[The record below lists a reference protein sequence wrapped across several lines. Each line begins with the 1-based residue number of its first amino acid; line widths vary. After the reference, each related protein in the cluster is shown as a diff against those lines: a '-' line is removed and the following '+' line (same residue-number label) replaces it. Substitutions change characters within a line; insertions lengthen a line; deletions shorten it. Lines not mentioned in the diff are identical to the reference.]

1 MTKLTNDVIITY
13 NNIFMKTGKQFKLN
27 LNPNFRTYYG
37 SVDYKKPKSI
47 YVNISSWFSPLQ
59 EDDNWDRVV
68 GHLKREI
75 KYTMSEVPITDY
87 FLSNKQIVDLDIR
100 TSGIRKNKRSYM
112 NCEITLFLKK
122 EEDIKSNN
130 IRSLVKNL
138 LTDIIAKTLT
148 PSKKFNFYLTKK

>member
-1 MTKLTNDVIITY
+1 
-13 NNIFMKTGKQFKLN
+13 MKTGKQFKLN

-47 YVNISSWFSPLQ
+47 YINIASWFSPL
-59 EDDNWDRVV
+59 EEEENWERVV
-68 GHLKREI
+68 GQLKRQI
-75 KYTMSEVPITDY
+75 KYNITDVPITEY

-122 EEDIKSNN
+122 EEDIKSNG
-130 IRSLVKNL
+130 IKSLVKNL
-138 LTDIIAKTLT
+138 LGDIISKTLT

>member
-1 MTKLTNDVIITY
+1 
-13 NNIFMKTGKQFKLN
+13 
-27 LNPNFRTYYG
+27 
-37 SVDYKKPKSI
+37 
-47 YVNISSWFSPLQ
+47 
-59 EDDNWDRVV
+59 
-68 GHLKREI
+68 
-75 KYTMSEVPITDY
+75 MSEVPITEH

-122 EEDIKSNN
+122 EQDIKSKN
-130 IRSLVKNL
+130 IRGLVKNL

>member
-1 MTKLTNDVIITY
+1 
-13 NNIFMKTGKQFKLN
+13 MKTGKQFKLN

-37 SVDYKKPKSI
+37 CVDYKKPKSI
-47 YVNISSWFSPLQ
+47 YVNISSWFTPL
-59 EDDNWDRVV
+59 EEEENWERVV
-68 GHLKREI
+68 GKLKREI
-75 KYTMSEVPITDY
+75 KYAIAEVPVTEY

-122 EEDIKSNN
+122 EEDIKSNG

-138 LTDIIAKTLT
+138 LGDIINKTFT
-148 PSKKFNFYLTKK
+148 PSRKFNFYLTKK

>member
-1 MTKLTNDVIITY
+1 
-13 NNIFMKTGKQFKLN
+13 MKTGKQFKLN

-37 SVDYKKPKSI
+37 RVDYKKPKSI
-47 YVNISSWFSPLQ
+47 YINIASWFSPL
-59 EDDNWDRVV
+59 EEEENWERVV
-68 GHLKREI
+68 GQLKRQI
-75 KYTMSEVPITDY
+75 KYNITDVPITEY

-122 EEDIKSNN
+122 EEDIKSNG
-130 IRSLVKNL
+130 IKSLVKNL
-138 LTDIIAKTLT
+138 LGDIISKTLT

>member
-1 MTKLTNDVIITY
+1 
-13 NNIFMKTGKQFKLN
+13 MKTGKQFKLN

-37 SVDYKKPKSI
+37 CVDYKKPKSI
-47 YVNISSWFSPLQ
+47 YVNISSWFTPL
-59 EDDNWDRVV
+59 EEEENWERVV
-68 GHLKREI
+68 GKLKREI
-75 KYTMSEVPITDY
+75 KYAITEVPVTEY

-122 EEDIKSNN
+122 EEDIKSNG

-138 LTDIIAKTLT
+138 LGDIINKTFT

>member
-1 MTKLTNDVIITY
+1 
-13 NNIFMKTGKQFKLN
+13 MKTGKQFKLN

-47 YVNISSWFSPLQ
+47 YINIASWFSPL
-59 EDDNWDRVV
+59 EEEENWERVV
-68 GHLKREI
+68 GQLKRQI
-75 KYTMSEVPITDY
+75 KYNITDVPITEY

-122 EEDIKSNN
+122 EEDIESNG
-130 IRSLVKNL
+130 IKSLVKNL
-138 LTDIIAKTLT
+138 LGDIISKTLT